1 MKGYEKFQLA
11 LVEAAKEHIRPL
23 EGEAKESLGKVIHNH
38 LFDLDGPRRLSRPT
52 DARQQYFWRLFQG
65 FIEISKSLETL
76 EDIGVYIRRFPFQD
90 TRISRERYLQFH
102 VEAHYSEMYILRDR
116 LTRYAKLVERQFRK
130 DSRVSDAQRTCQA
143 INDSITK
150 SLNGVV
156 DIRRR
161 HVHEVRFSDD
171 GIDRLGTITLLSQGK
186 TKFSKLMRQYYSY
199 EFSRVRKRWRDVM
212 KTNLDA
218 VRVLL
223 NAYFDIM
230 YPIVFHEQT
239 KALRYPKG
247 ART

>member
-11 LVEAAKEHIRPL
+11 LAQAAKEHIFPH
-23 EGEAKESLGKVIHNH
+23 EGEEIESFGKVIQNH
-38 LFDLDGPRRLSRPT
+38 LFDLDGPRQLSRPT
-52 DARQQYFWRLFQG
+52 NARQQYFWRLFQG

-76 EDIGVYIRRFPFQD
+76 KDLGVYIRRFPFQN

-130 DSRVSDAQRTCQA
+130 DSRVSDVPRRCQA
-143 INDSITK
+143 LNDSITK

-161 HVHEVRFSDD
+161 HVHEARFSDD

-186 TKFSKLMRQYYSY
+186 DKFSKLMQQYYSD
-199 EFSRVRKRWRDVM
+199 EFSRIRKRWRDVM
-212 KTNLDA
+212 KKNLDA
-218 VRVLL
+218 IRVLL
-223 NAYFDIM
+223 DAFFEIIYL
-230 YPIVFHEQT
+230 IVFDEQT
-239 KALRYPKG
+239 KTLRYPKG